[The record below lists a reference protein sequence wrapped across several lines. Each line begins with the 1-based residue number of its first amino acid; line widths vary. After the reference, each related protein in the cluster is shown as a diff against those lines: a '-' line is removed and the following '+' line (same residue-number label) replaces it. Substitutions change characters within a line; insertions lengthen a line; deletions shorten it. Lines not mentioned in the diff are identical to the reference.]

1 MNIVWLKRDLR
12 LQDHEPLNQC
22 ELSKDEYQIIYIF
35 EPSVIK
41 YPDTSLRHL
50 QFIYHSILEMNEK
63 LKPFNREILIMQG
76 ECLDVFK
83 DLINQS
89 PVKNIYSYQ
98 ESGIPLTYKRDLKL
112 KEYFKNNNIR
122 WNEYQR
128 DGIERGINNR
138 RGWDK
143 RWFSTMNKEIIDNK
157 YSKSKNSTLSNK
169 FELDKNL
176 LKKLNNYP
184 KYYKKPGEIE
194 AHKTLKSFTS
204 KRGFNY
210 SKFISK
216 PTESRISC
224 GRISPHLAW
233 GNISVKQAYQF
244 VKNHPNYIRNKRSFN
259 GLLTR
264 LKWRCHF
271 IQKFEVECEIE
282 KLCVN
287 RAFETLE
294 RSNNKE
300 FIKAWKEGK
309 TGLPLVDANMRC
321 LIKTGWIN
329 FRMRAM
335 LVSIFCHH
343 MDCDWREGV
352 YHLANLFLDYE
363 PGIHFSQFQM
373 QAGTTGINAIRI
385 YNPIKQSYDHDEDGL
400 FIKKW
405 VPELKEYDKENIHEP
420 WKTPPLILELMKN
433 KSKYPEP
440 IIDVDEASRAA
451 RQKIWS
457 HRKLK
462 SVKTE
467 NKRILVT
474 HTRNN

>member
-50 QFIYHSILEMNEK
+50 QFVYHSILEMNEK

-89 PVKNIYSYQ
+89 QVKNIYSYQ

-128 DGIERGINNR
+128 DGVERGINNR

-157 YSKSKNSTLSNK
+157 YSKSKNSILSNK
-169 FELDKNL
+169 FKLDKNL

-224 GRISPHLAW
+224 GRVSPHLAW

-244 VKNHPNYIRNKRSFN
+244 VKNHPNYSKNKRSFN

-271 IQKFEVECEIE
+271 IQKFEVEC
-282 KLCVN
+282 
-287 RAFETLE
+287 
-294 RSNNKE
+294 
-300 FIKAWKEGK
+300 
-309 TGLPLVDANMRC
+309 
-321 LIKTGWIN
+321 
-329 FRMRAM
+329 
-335 LVSIFCHH
+335 
-343 MDCDWREGV
+343 
-352 YHLANLFLDYE
+352 
-363 PGIHFSQFQM
+363 
-373 QAGTTGINAIRI
+373 
-385 YNPIKQSYDHDEDGL
+385 
-400 FIKKW
+400 
-405 VPELKEYDKENIHEP
+405 
-420 WKTPPLILELMKN
+420 
-433 KSKYPEP
+433 
-440 IIDVDEASRAA
+440 
-451 RQKIWS
+451 
-457 HRKLK
+457 
-462 SVKTE
+462 
-467 NKRILVT
+467 
-474 HTRNN
+474 

>member
-1 MNIVWLKRDLR
+1 M
-12 LQDHEPLNQC
+12 
-22 ELSKDEYQIIYIF
+22 
-35 EPSVIK
+35 
-41 YPDTSLRHL
+41 
-50 QFIYHSILEMNEK
+50 
-63 LKPFNREILIMQG
+63 
-76 ECLDVFK
+76 
-83 DLINQS
+83 
-89 PVKNIYSYQ
+89 
-98 ESGIPLTYKRDLKL
+98 
-112 KEYFKNNNIR
+112 
-122 WNEYQR
+122 
-128 DGIERGINNR
+128 
-138 RGWDK
+138 
-143 RWFSTMNKEIIDNK
+143 
-157 YSKSKNSTLSNK
+157 
-169 FELDKNL
+169 
-176 LKKLNNYP
+176 
-184 KYYKKPGEIE
+184 
-194 AHKTLKSFTS
+194 
-204 KRGFNY
+204 
-210 SKFISK
+210 
-216 PTESRISC
+216 
-224 GRISPHLAW
+224 
-233 GNISVKQAYQF
+233 
-244 VKNHPNYIRNKRSFN
+244 
-259 GLLTR
+259 
-264 LKWRCHF
+264 
-271 IQKFEVECEIE
+271 
-282 KLCVN
+282 
-287 RAFETLE
+287 E

-300 FIKAWKEGK
+300 FIKAWKEGN
-309 TGLPLVDANMRC
+309 TGIPLVDANMRC
-321 LIKTGWIN
+321 LIQTGWIN